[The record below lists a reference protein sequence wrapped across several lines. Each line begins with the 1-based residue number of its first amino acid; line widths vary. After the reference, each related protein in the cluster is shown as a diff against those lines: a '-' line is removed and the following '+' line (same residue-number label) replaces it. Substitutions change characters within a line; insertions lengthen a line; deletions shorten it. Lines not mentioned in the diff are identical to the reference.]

1 MVFTAFILE
10 YWYFTLLFLAAG
22 HFIGK
27 HVYTNYLMRKH
38 HAEPILDVVDDG
50 AFGFKFGFQALKAK
64 KIGKQI
70 DLLFKKFNEAKHPSI
85 GTFVTRSF
93 GMQFIATKDPEN
105 IKAMLA
111 TQFND
116 FTLGQRLSYFAPLLG
131 KGIFTLDG
139 EGWKHSRAMLRPQFS
154 RDQVGHVKMLEP
166 HFQLLKKHI
175 IKNKGSFFD
184 IQELFFRFTVDSATE
199 FLFGESVSSLKD
211 ESIGYDQEGIDF
223 AGRKDFAEAFNKS
236 QVYLSTR
243 SLLQSLY
250 WLVNSSDFKR
260 CNKIVHKFSDYY
272 IKKALT
278 ATPEELEKHSSYIFL
293 YELAKQTRDPI
304 VLRDQS
310 LNILLAGRDTTAGLL
325 SFAVFELGRNPEVW
339 SKLRQEIGHKFGLDP
354 DSRIEDISFELLKSC
369 EYLKAVINETLRL
382 YPSVPRNGRFAA
394 ANTTLPH
401 GGGPDGMS
409 PILVRKGQT
418 VMYSVYALQR
428 DEKYYGKDANEFR
441 PERWFEPEV
450 RKLGWA
456 FLPFN
461 GGPRI
466 CLGQQFALTE
476 ASYVLVRLIQSF
488 ETLELSPD
496 APYPPAKLTHLTMCL
511 FDGAPVRIE

>member
-1 MVFTAFILE
+1 MIFTTFILD
-10 YWYFTLLFLAAG
+10 YWYFTSLFLIAAY
-22 HFIGK
+22 FIGK

-50 AFGFKFGFQALKAK
+50 AFGFKFGFQSLKAK

-70 DLLFKKFNEAKHPSI
+70 DLIFSKFNEAKHPSI
-85 GTFVTRSF
+85 GTFMTRNF
-93 GMQFIATKDPEN
+93 GMKLILTKDPEN

-111 TQFND
+111 TQFNEY
-116 FTLGQRLSYFAPLLG
+116 TLGQRLNFLAPLLG

-139 EGWKHSRAMLRPQFS
+139 NGWKHSRAMLRPQFS
-154 RDQVGHVKMLEP
+154 RDQIGH
-166 HFQLLKKHI
+166 KHVL
-175 IKNKGSFFD
+175 KNKGSFFD

-243 SLLQSLY
+243 TLLQSLY

-260 CNKIVHKFSDYY
+260 CNNIVHKFSDYY

-278 ATPEELEKHSSYIFL
+278 GTPEELEKHSSYIFL

-339 SKLRQEIGHKFGLDP
+339 SKLRQEIGHKFGLDSY
-354 DSRIEDISFELLKSC
+354 SRVEDISFELLKSC
-369 EYLKAVINETLRL
+369 EYLKAVLNETLRL
-382 YPSVPRNGRFAA
+382 YPSVPRNARFAA
-394 ANTTLPH
+394 KNTTLPH
-401 GGGPDGMS
+401 GGGKDGMS
-409 PILVRKGQT
+409 PILVKKGQT

-476 ASYVLVRLIQSF
+476 ASYVLARLVQSF

-496 APYPPAKLTHLTMCL
+496 AEYPPAKLSHLTMCL
-511 FDGAPVRIE
+511 FDGTPVRFE